1 MSVYINVEKGQIV
14 DIVFLL
20 GDLLR
25 VKFIVEMYFENV
37 ECYNEVRGMY
47 GFMGIFNGKKV
58 LV

>member
-1 MSVYINVEKGQIV
+1 MSVYIGVEKGQIV

-20 GDLLR
+20 GDFFR

-47 GFMGIFNGKKV
+47 GFMGIYKGKKIFV
-58 LV
+58 